1 MGWGVLTYN
10 RLRQLPQEAI
20 SFLCPVS
27 QTWGGCSV
35 GWGHRLDQAP
45 TFLVTV
51 WGDGWRGPAV
61 CTDVKGCRG
70 HVAQSPWNRPCH
82 QVHTR

>member
-1 MGWGVLTYN
+1 MGGPHLQPIEAASPGGN
-10 RLRQLPQEAI
+10 FLP
-20 SFLCPVS
+20 LPCLPDL
-27 QTWGGCSV
+27 GGCSV